1 MKKAISLLA
10 VSLTYASSQAVFSEQ
25 VDSAQA
31 NLLQKQNLSL
41 IPKYVKGQYGINYW
55 IPSAG

>member
-41 IPKYVKGQYGINYW
+41 IPKYVKG
-55 IPSAG
+55 

>member
-25 VDSAQA
+25 VDSSQA

-41 IPKYVKGQYGINYW
+41 IPKYVKG
-55 IPSAG
+55 